1 MSAPEPVRQRNAA
14 ATREAILRAARCR
27 FLSDSYESVGLR
39 DIAGDACVDVAL
51 VGRYFG
57 GKEELFRQVLR
68 GDGPGKLDDLPE
80 AGSLPEFLADLAVQP
95 EGDDKREHVEK
106 LLLILRSA
114 SSPTAAEIVR
124 DSFREDVL
132 GPLEALLDGS
142 DAQLRASLALA
153 VLIGSRV
160 LNTVMEVGPLCDGP
174 CDSVRQRLVRIIE
187 AALAED
193 QES

>member
-1 MSAPEPVRQRNAA
+1 MPAPEPTRQRNAA
-14 ATREAILRAARCR
+14 ATREAILRAARAR

-68 GDGPGKLDDLPE
+68 GAGPDKLDDLPA
-80 AGSLPEFLADLAVQP
+80 AGSLAEFLADLAVQP
-95 EGDDKREHVEK
+95 QGDDKGEHVEK

-114 SSPTAAEIVR
+114 SSPTAAGIVR

-132 GPLEALLDGS
+132 GPLANLLDGS
-142 DAQLRASLALA
+142 DAELRASLSLA
-153 VLIGSRV
+153 VLIGSTI
-160 LNTVMEVGPLCDGP
+160 LKTVMEVGPLCDGAR
-174 CDSVRQRLVRIIE
+174 DSVRRRLVRVIE
-187 AALAED
+187 AALAKD
-193 QES
+193 QQS